1 MELKRREQKND
12 AVRIYFEEEN
22 KEVGHVYLYFIHND
36 GHDVPYAYI
45 EDLFVREENRGK
57 GIGGKLIE
65 ECLRFAKEKKCYKII
80 ATSRYER
87 EHVHK
92 MYEKFGFAKTGYSFR
107 KNRDNEK

>member
-45 EDLFVREENRGK
+45 ED
-57 GIGGKLIE
+57 
-65 ECLRFAKEKKCYKII
+65 
-80 ATSRYER
+80 
-87 EHVHK
+87 
-92 MYEKFGFAKTGYSFR
+92 
-107 KNRDNEK
+107 